1 MQAPFADPLI
11 GLKRLRTFLPVVG
24 RTFEL
29 QVMRALLDTVA
40 QDSPL
45 GARALTLS
53 GEMGVG
59 KTRLLAA
66 LCLEARE
73 RHFTVLEASAYETG
87 RTMPYLPF
95 VEALRPLLLLQYSN
109 LQYPNPYPNN
119 GSQKDAIPPLT
130 PSTDSIPM
138 HPNGLTDS
146 PLGGPLVVALARLFP
161 ELPSLLH
168 YEPQALYAHME
179 PLSPDQEKFRLLD
192 AIATLLERAA
202 EERPIVLAIDN
213 VQWADSAS
221 LELMLYLTIRLRT
234 SRVALVGA
242 TRPQRLY
249 SGGNDG
255 EEPIISATAA
265 SAAARVLGDLV
276 RQGMLLLMPLSTLD
290 QEDAAQ
296 HLHALL
302 PGELPHSVEQ
312 ALLNRAEGNPF
323 FLEELVRTLTLSQQ
337 LVIRN
342 GVWQAARISSTK
354 LPDSI
359 VLAVEQRLYGLSDA
373 CCDALRTAA
382 LFGRT
387 FPIDALAQVVASSV
401 DDLLPLLHEAVE
413 ASIIANDP
421 ATAWLDEELEDE
433 DDESAPIHFAETP
446 HLSSSRGMP
455 MQRYIFC
462 QGIVQE
468 VLLASVPAH
477 RKRQLHSAI
486 GKALEASY
494 AEDAS
499 KHAAELARHYALG
512 GEKEAMLRWS
522 LHAGED
528 AVRQQAHREAIGHF
542 RLALKLLTTEEST
555 NQAPEEQRPSIAEL
569 SLTIGELWS
578 MLGELDLAIQAFQPA
593 LQRLQQAEHV
603 SPWLLSRANRLLAD
617 AYRMQTHYD
626 QALAHLQAADA
637 ALDEEAVVGKATP
650 SRKQMEHI
658 RWYPGSYYG
667 VGSVELQSGTL
678 NTRERIHLLQSQATL
693 QVLLNR
699 PADAETHLWQSYHLA
714 ISIGDRSSQAFA
726 LHLIG
731 YLRGWGEQ
739 IHEAIRLQEQAL
751 ELYLAIGDPFRA
763 TLGEQ
768 GLGMIYQGLG
778 EMERARQ
785 YSQHGMEHAR
795 RYGIRRITGWF
806 RWNEGMMAYA
816 QGDWENSATH
826 LQEALQEATTN
837 NDARLKPVVLLTQ
850 AELAFRQGNWREAE
864 QLFLDSIQAA
874 TAMEWFPSTI
884 ALYGHFLAVT
894 GRRAAARTQ
903 LDRAATI
910 TEPPGIAGNFYL
922 PFLAEGYIHL
932 NLPERATTYIERI
945 HNLHG
950 FMYYGHA
957 VDRILGVIAI
967 HMGDWATAEQA
978 FEEGLLLCQRA
989 GNQPEEA
996 TILYEQARMAV
1007 MRNEP
1012 VQHVHELCEEARAIF
1027 QHYNMERAVTMVNT
1041 LRDGARILTGPLTL
1055 TDKPTTAA
1063 TITRQAT
1070 TSDASL
1076 LEQQLTKREL
1086 EVLRL
1091 VAEGHTDREVADIL
1105 VISPR
1110 TANRHLS
1117 NIFVKLDVPGR
1128 AAAVAYAVRQ
1138 GFV

>member
-1 MQAPFADPLI
+1 MQAPFADPLS
-11 GLKRLRTFLPVVG
+11 GLKRLSTFLPLVG

-29 QVMRALLDTVA
+29 QVIRTLLDTVV

-45 GARALTLS
+45 GARALTIS
-53 GEMGVG
+53 GQMGAG

-66 LCLEARE
+66 LFVEARE
-73 RHFTVLEASAYETG
+73 RHFTVLDATAYEAGSTI
-87 RTMPYLPF
+87 PYLPF
-95 VEALRPLLLLQYSN
+95 IEALRPLLRTATPEQLKRYLGLAVSPQPSSAERNAQNGTLSLQ
-109 LQYPNPYPNN
+109 
-119 GSQKDAIPPLT
+119 
-130 PSTDSIPM
+130 
-138 HPNGLTDS
+138 
-146 PLGGPLVVALARLFP
+146 GGPLVAALMGLFP
-161 ELPSLLH
+161 ELPSLLQ
-168 YEPQALYAHME
+168 YEPQTLYAHME
-179 PLSPDQEKFRLLD
+179 LLSPDQQKFRLLD

-202 EERPIVLAIDN
+202 GEQPIVVAIDN

-221 LELMLYLTIRLRT
+221 MELMLYLTMRLRT

-242 TRPQRLY
+242 TRPQRIH
-249 SGGNDG
+249 SGGSDG
-255 EEPIISATAA
+255 EEPLVSATAA
-265 SAAARVLGDLV
+265 AAATRVLGDLI
-276 RQGMLLLMPLSTLD
+276 RQGMLLLIPLSTLS
-290 QEDAAQ
+290 QEDATQ

-302 PGELPHSVEQ
+302 PGEVPQSIEQ

-342 GVWQAARISSTK
+342 GVWQTARVNSTK

-373 CCDALRTAA
+373 CSDALRTAA

-387 FPIDALAQVVASSV
+387 FPIDALAQVLARSV
-401 DDLLPLLHEAVE
+401 DDLLSLLHEAIE

-421 ATAWLDEELEDE
+421 ATSGLDDELDELEYDE
-433 DDESAPIHFAETP
+433 MASIQFAGP
-446 HLSSSRGMP
+446 SSFRGMP

-468 VLLASVPAH
+468 VLLASIPTH
-477 RKRQLHSAI
+477 RKRQLHAAI

-494 AEDAS
+494 AQDAPN
-499 KHAAELARHYALG
+499 HAAELARHYALG
-512 GEKEAMLRWS
+512 GEKEATLQWS
-522 LHAGED
+522 LRAGED
-528 AVRQQAHREAIGHF
+528 AVRQQAHREAISHF
-542 RLALKLLTTEEST
+542 RLALKLLSTEEDIDHT
-555 NQAPEEQRPSIAEL
+555 TDAQYPSIAEL
-569 SLTIGELWS
+569 SMTIGELWS
-578 MLGELDLAIQAFQPA
+578 MLGELDQAIQAFQLA
-593 LQRLQQAEHV
+593 LQRLQQADSA
-603 SPWLLSRANRLLAD
+603 SPWLLSRVNRLLGD
-617 AYRMQTHYD
+617 AYRMQTRYD
-626 QALAHLQAADA
+626 QALAHLQAAGA
-637 ALDEEAVVGKATP
+637 ALEKTTAT
-650 SRKQMEHI
+650 SGNSGQGRQQVEHI
-658 RWYPGSYYG
+658 RWYPGNYYG
-667 VGSVELQSGTL
+667 VGSVELESGTL

-699 PADAETHLWQSYHLA
+699 PAEAETHLWQSYHLA
-714 ISIGDRSSQAFA
+714 TSLGDRSSQAFA
-726 LHLIG
+726 LHWIG

-739 IHEAIRLQEQAL
+739 IHEAIRLQEQAH

-778 EMERARQ
+778 EMERASL
-785 YSQHGMEHAR
+785 YSLRGMEHAR
-795 RYGIRRITGWF
+795 RYGIRRIAGWF
-806 RWNEGMMAYA
+806 HWNQGMMAYA
-816 QGDWENSATH
+816 QGDWQYSSTL
-826 LQEALQEATTN
+826 LQEALQEATVN

-850 AELAFRQGNWREAE
+850 AELAFRQGSWREAE
-864 QLFLDSIQAA
+864 PLFLDSIQAA

-903 LDRAATI
+903 LDRAAAI

-932 NLPERATTYIERI
+932 DLPERAATYIERI
-945 HNLHG
+945 RNLHG
-950 FMYYGHA
+950 FMYYGNT
-957 VDRILGVIAI
+957 VDRILGVIAM
-967 HMGDWATAEQA
+967 HMGDWTTAERA
-978 FEEGLLLCQRA
+978 FEEALLLCQRA
-989 GNQPEEA
+989 GNRPEEG
-996 TILYEQARMAV
+996 TILYEQARMAM

-1012 VQHVHELCEEARAIF
+1012 VQRVHALCEEARAIF
-1027 QHYNMERAVTMVNT
+1027 QDYSMERAVAMVDI
-1041 LRDGARILTGPLTL
+1041 LRDGARIITGPLSL
-1055 TDKPTTAA
+1055 ADKPKTAEMLSG
-1063 TITRQAT
+1063 QARP
-1070 TSDASL
+1070 SNIAL

-1138 GFV
+1138 GLV